1 MKKVAEKENGRRRTP
16 AARALVDQLYNALAE
31 SSPDGIIV
39 HQQGVLVHANS
50 RALNLYGAV
59 SLAQLQSR
67 SVLELLHPEGGD
79 VVREA
84 RLIRQDGSEIQ
95 VETYANLIDYGGK
108 KATQVVLRDITARR
122 QAEET
127 LRLSEEKLAKA
138 FASNPAA
145 ICMARLNDG
154 VIIEVNEAWEETF
167 GHNRSEA
174 IGKSKMDL
182 DIWPSPDSREKFAQE
197 LREKGSF
204 RGREQMLLRKSGEPF
219 VSLASAEVLV
229 IAGEYVVLWTWL
241 DISDRKRAEKAL
253 QEANAT
259 LEKKVQQRTAQLR
272 ALAGELTL
280 AEQRER
286 RRLARILHDHLQQL
300 LVAAKF
306 RIAVLG
312 RGGG

>member
-1 MKKVAEKENGRRRTP
+1 M
-16 AARALVDQLYNALAE
+16 
-31 SSPDGIIV
+31 
-39 HQQGVLVHANS
+39 
-50 RALNLYGAV
+50 
-59 SLAQLQSR
+59 
-67 SVLELLHPEGGD
+67 LHPEGGD